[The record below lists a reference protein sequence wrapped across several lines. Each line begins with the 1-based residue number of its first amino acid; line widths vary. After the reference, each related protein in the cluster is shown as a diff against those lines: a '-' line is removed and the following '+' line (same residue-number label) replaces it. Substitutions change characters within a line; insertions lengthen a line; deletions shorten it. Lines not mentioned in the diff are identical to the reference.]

1 MLKPSCYVT
10 GSYDLE
16 ELGQL
21 TEDEL
26 RHFAYSDVE
35 GVKKYLADKNKQI
48 PAL

>member
-1 MLKPSCYVT
+1 MT

-35 GVKKYLADKNKQI
+35 GVKKYLADKKKKI
-48 PAL
+48 PHL